1 VVQSLLDGL
10 KSRDKVV
17 NLMDRLLELPTE
29 LNELFSVT
37 LGGINPRYRA
47 QAFRLLYITQQ
58 LLPHVRGEGV
68 NTLVLS
74 YAEEFGYITKSLLE
88 CRNICSSELEDRQQE
103 IEVVI
108 RSRCLGL
115 LEVSF
120 QKTASRSE
128 LAAADFQRLT
138 TNLGVDY
145 IHRSVAEYL
154 DDIDINARVAE
165 TSASGFDVN
174 VAILNALA
182 ITCQYGI
189 YSRFL
194 VMFSRFNLR
203 AEYSTKEAQLAAIG
217 ELDYHPSRIHQS
229 YEESDSDLLHTP
241 SGLKPAPG
249 GHHWANYVLE
259 DYNRP
264 CPWHD
269 TTLAFAIRCGW
280 ELYVVWKLTEHGR
293 GLPAK
298 QGRPLLDYAVLPD
311 PVYSLFVYGMN
322 ANIVSCLLRHGADP
336 NARIDGRSA
345 WSNALYALAVFRRGD
360 IDQRALQIVEV
371 MKLLLAY
378 GASKKASCVLK
389 SGKTSAADVVRLT
402 IFNPD
407 DKFPDEVRTGLQ
419 EVLAIIEDKKSNGD
433 RVQKMST
440 TTKSDEA
447 EDQIALVSFDGSS
460 RSKSHNTLLPQKASL
475 CQRLKAKLLKRTC

>member
-29 LNELFSVT
+29 LDELFSVT

-88 CRNICSSELEDRQQE
+88 CRNTCSSELEDRQQE

-165 TSASGFDVN
+165 TCALGFDVN

-229 YEESDSDLLHTP
+229 YEESDSDLVHTP

-311 PVYSLFVYGMN
+311 PVHSLFVYGMN

-378 GASKKASCVLK
+378 GASKKASCVLG
-389 SGKTSAADVVRLT
+389 SGKTSAADAVRLT
-402 IFNPD
+402 IDTLD
-407 DKFPDEVRTGLQ
+407 DRFLQEVRTGLQ
-419 EVLAIIEDKKSNGD
+419 EVLAIIEDKKSNRSRRQKTSKIARYD
-433 RVQKMST
+433 R
-440 TTKSDEA
+440 A
-447 EDQIALVSFDGSS
+447 EDQITAVSVAGSS
-460 RSKSHNTLLPQKASL
+460 VSEPHNAFLSRKASL
-475 CQRLKAKLLKRTC
+475 SQRIRAKLWKRIR

>member
-88 CRNICSSELEDRQQE
+88 CRNTCSSELEDRQQE

-203 AEYSTKEAQLAAIG
+203 AEHSTKEAQLAAID
-217 ELDYHPSRIHQS
+217 ELDYHLSRIHQS
-229 YEESDSDLLHTP
+229 YEESHSDLVHTP

-311 PVYSLFVYGMN
+311 PVHSLFVYGMN
-322 ANIVSCLLRHGADP
+322 ANIVSCLLRH
-336 NARIDGRSA
+336 
-345 WSNALYALAVFRRGD
+345 
-360 IDQRALQIVEV
+360 
-371 MKLLLAY
+371 
-378 GASKKASCVLK
+378 
-389 SGKTSAADVVRLT
+389 
-402 IFNPD
+402 
-407 DKFPDEVRTGLQ
+407 
-419 EVLAIIEDKKSNGD
+419 
-433 RVQKMST
+433 
-440 TTKSDEA
+440 
-447 EDQIALVSFDGSS
+447 
-460 RSKSHNTLLPQKASL
+460 
-475 CQRLKAKLLKRTC
+475 